1 MDREFLAEY
10 ERQGRPEVFLGMTIR
25 DGVLTNWQLDKDYD
39 AFLRTCI
46 LPGIDPENC
55 VFFPSII
62 HRIEMQSGDIKTQEY
77 RTFILTDS
85 IQDINPNAFEHIWA
99 LKRFYFISREDEQI
113 LYATH
118 FEEPCMDG
126 YDFGTQTDIF
136 KLRDFCEKFN
146 ESPAAFFR
154 LLYKKPRILPTLA
167 EERERRAAA
176 AKRAKIAREEKEQKR
191 AEKAVSKNESMFYD
205 TPPALYCPPSP
216 KGSGVLSARASVRLK
231 NPVSGKKELTV
242 ANGLERVSY
251 SVTYGVEVHRYR
263 YRDFYPLLAENKGK
277 LPADI
282 AGKLPF
288 LSKDEIK
295 SYDNAYYAFAELLK
309 KPEELERLDDLL
321 EKDFMGYFVPKKM
334 LLLAAIGYADE
345 EGTTRLL
352 YARAKNE
359 TNVQI
364 VEQTAHITAKLLQEI
379 NSSYITKRL
388 GN

>member
-146 ESPAAFFR
+146 ESPAAFSARYIRSRAFFLR
-154 LLYKKPRILPTLA
+154 WQRKGSAALP
-167 EERERRAAA
+167 
-176 AKRAKIAREEKEQKR
+176 
-191 AEKAVSKNESMFYD
+191 
-205 TPPALYCPPSP
+205 PP
-216 KGSGVLSARASVRLK
+216 KGRRLPEKKRNRNAR
-231 NPVSGKKELTV
+231 
-242 ANGLERVSY
+242 
-251 SVTYGVEVHRYR
+251 
-263 YRDFYPLLAENKGK
+263 
-277 LPADI
+277 
-282 AGKLPF
+282 
-288 LSKDEIK
+288 
-295 SYDNAYYAFAELLK
+295 
-309 KPEELERLDDLL
+309 
-321 EKDFMGYFVPKKM
+321 
-334 LLLAAIGYADE
+334 
-345 EGTTRLL
+345 
-352 YARAKNE
+352 
-359 TNVQI
+359 
-364 VEQTAHITAKLLQEI
+364 
-379 NSSYITKRL
+379 KRL
-388 GN
+388 